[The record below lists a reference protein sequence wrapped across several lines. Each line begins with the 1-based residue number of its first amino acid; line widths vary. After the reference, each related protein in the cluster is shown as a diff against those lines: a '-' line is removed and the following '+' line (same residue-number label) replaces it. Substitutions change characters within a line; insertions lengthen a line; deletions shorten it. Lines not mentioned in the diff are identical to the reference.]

1 LCQAWQLWNEGKVLE
16 LIEPAILDESY
27 PPSEVLRCIHVGL
40 LCVQE
45 QATDRPTMLD
55 VVSMLLNETYQLSS
69 PKQPAFFINIIA
81 EGSLEVCEI
90 KPENCSIND
99 VSLSEMEAR

>member
-1 LCQAWQLWNEGKVLE
+1 
-16 LIEPAILDESY
+16 
-27 PPSEVLRCIHVGL
+27 
-40 LCVQE
+40 
-45 QATDRPTMLD
+45 MFD

-69 PKQPAFFINIIA
+69 PKQPAFFIHTVA